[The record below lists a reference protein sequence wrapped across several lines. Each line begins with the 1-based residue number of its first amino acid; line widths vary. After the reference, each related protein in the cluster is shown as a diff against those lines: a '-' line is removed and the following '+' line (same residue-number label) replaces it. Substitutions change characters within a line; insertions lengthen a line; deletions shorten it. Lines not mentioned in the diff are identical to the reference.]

1 MDGQQRTI
9 GRILKKIPPARA
21 DAERIEIEDESAQ
34 AKEHTGIE
42 HEIFFC
48 ETQVEEVAEINAKK
62 MQADEQTSQE
72 TKTPEDD
79 FLNDDPSRQESLRA
93 HKPEDGHVISGVVER
108 SGGEH
113 QRRAYHGEDDKG
125 LTAAL
130 GDGQLGKAEFERPN
144 EQESEISEFRL
155 DGLKLHDAEEQEDV

>member
-9 GRILKKIPPARA
+9 GRILKKILPARA

-42 HEIFFC
+42 HDIFFC

-93 HKPEDGHVISGVVER
+93 HEPEDRHVVPGIVER
-108 SGGEH
+108 DGGDH
-113 QRRAYHGEDDKG
+113 
-125 LTAAL
+125 
-130 GDGQLGKAEFERPN
+130 
-144 EQESEISEFRL
+144 
-155 DGLKLHDAEEQEDV
+155 